1 MTPHTPSVS
10 RLLRPEAGFT
20 MIELIV
26 VIVILGILAATALPK
41 FVNLG
46 GDARKSVMKGVE
58 GSMRAANAM
67 IYAKA
72 AVAGSQSAA
81 STTIANPVGTGT
93 ITLAYGFAADA
104 TELAKVMDLSPSSD
118 FTTSGASIR
127 HAGAG
132 TPANCQVAYTAA
144 TSATAPPAYTATLTG
159 CD

>member
-1 MTPHTPSVS
+1 MTPQSKLPF
-10 RLLRPEAGFT
+10 RREAGFT

-58 GSMRAANAM
+58 GSMRAANSM

-72 AVAGSQSAA
+72 AAAGSQSTA
-81 STTIANPVGTGT
+81 STTITNPVGSGT
-93 ITLAYGFAADA
+93 ISIAYGFAADA
-104 TELAKVMDLSPSSD
+104 TELAKLMDLSPSTD
-118 FTTSGASIR
+118 FTNTGTAIR
-127 HAGAG
+127 HASAG
-132 TPANCQVAYTAA
+132 TPANCQVGYTAA
-144 TSATAPPAYTATLTG
+144 TGTNGPPAYTTTLTG

>member
-1 MTPHTPSVS
+1 MTPQSAKLAGRQV
-10 RLLRPEAGFT
+10 GFT

-58 GSMRAANAM
+58 GSMRSANAM

-72 AVAGSQSAA
+72 ASAGTQSLASSSITNPAGSGSI
-81 STTIANPVGTGT
+81 SI
-93 ITLAYGFAADA
+93 AYGFAANA
-104 TELAKVMDLSPSSD
+104 TELAKLMDLSPATD
-118 FTTSGASIR
+118 FTNTGAAIQ

-132 TPANCQVAYTAA
+132 TVANCQVAYVAA
-144 TSATAPPAYTATLTG
+144 TATNAPPSYTTTLTG

>member
-1 MTPHTPSVS
+1 MTPQSAMLAS
-10 RLLRPEAGFT
+10 RHAGFT

-58 GSMRAANAM
+58 GSMRSANAM
-67 IYAKA
+67 VYAKA
-72 AVAGSQSAA
+72 AAAGKQSLA
-81 STTIANPVGTGT
+81 STTITNPAGSGTLS
-93 ITLAYGFAADA
+93 IVYGFAADT
-104 TELAKVMDLSPSSD
+104 TELAKVMDLSPSTD
-118 FTTSGASIR
+118 FTNTGSAIQ

-132 TPANCQVAYTAA
+132 TVANCQVAYTAA
-144 TSATAPPAYTATLTG
+144 TATSAPPSYATTLTG

>member
-1 MTPHTPSVS
+1 MTPQSQN
-10 RLLRPEAGFT
+10 LFRPQAGFT

-46 GDARKSVMKGVE
+46 GDARKSVVKGVE

-72 AVAGSQSAA
+72 AVAGSQSSA
-81 STTIANPVGTGT
+81 SATITNPVGAGT
-93 ITLAYGFAADA
+93 ISIAYGFAADS
-104 TELAKVMDLSPSSD
+104 TELAKVMDLSPSTD
-118 FTTSGASIR
+118 FTNTGAAIR
-127 HAGAG
+127 HASAG

-144 TSATAPPAYTATLTG
+144 TGTNVPPAYTTTLTG